1 MSAAVAQQASVATL
15 PVAEDVVYL
24 SHSSSTMME
33 KCAAAYAYRYRDR
46 LQSQAESM
54 NLGFGKAFDQAV
66 SGFLVGDVYGHDV
79 DAVSVF
85 TQTYAEWT
93 SQCVVE
99 ISTRWKGQ
107 DAIIETGQLLV
118 TRFVE
123 WWRDSGFS
131 VMLDPEGKPIIQREL
146 RVRLPRNVIYTAIL
160 DLMVMTPEGQV
171 AVVDVKTPSADCPE
185 GFPITSGQLTG
196 QQLVVE
202 AHAGELGIDRVEKLG
217 FLNAIK
223 RPVPTT
229 KRGEGP
235 TIAPVHLVDARTPE
249 QVEEYIQSR
258 LWVAD
263 DIRRKRFAKRSLDAY
278 NTPCTLCEFRQLCT
292 TGSREGLIVRPP
304 RKRRP

>member
-1 MSAAVAQQASVATL
+1 MSAATAQQASVTTL

-46 LQSQAESM
+46 LQSQAESV
-54 NLGFGKAFDQAV
+54 NLGFGKAFDEAA
-66 SGFLVGDVYGHDV
+66 SAFLVGDVYGHDV
-79 DAVSVF
+79 DAVTVF
-85 TQTYAEWT
+85 NETYTAWA
-93 SQCVVE
+93 SQRVVE
-99 ISTRWKGQ
+99 MSTVWKSQ
-107 DAIIETGQLLV
+107 EAIIETGQLLIE
-118 TRFVE
+118 RFVA
-123 WWRDSGFS
+123 WWKESGYS
-131 VMLDPEGKPIIQREL
+131 IMLDPAGKPIIQREL

-171 AVVDVKTPSADCPE
+171 GILDVKTPSTNCPD
-185 GFPITSGQLTG
+185 GFAELSGQLTG

-202 AHAGELGIDRVEKLG
+202 AHAGELGIERVEKLG

-235 TIAPVHLVDARTPE
+235 VIAPVHLSNARTAA
-249 QVEEYIQSR
+249 QIEEYIQSR
-258 LWVAD
+258 LWIAD

-278 NTPCTLCEFRQLCT
+278 NSPCTLCEFRQHCM

-304 RKRRP
+304 RQRRP